1 MGGIYINA
9 FIFIHEL
16 KKLFSSVMDGIYI
29 NAFIFGHELFKKII
43 CIIDIH
49 DLSKYIQLALSFF
62 NGIHINTFNISYLD
76 TSCINK
82 FICIIY

>member
-1 MGGIYINA
+1 MHSYLDMSC
-9 FIFIHEL
+9 L
-16 KKLFSSVMDGIYI
+16 KKLFASVIDGIYL

-43 CIIDIH
+43 CIIDRH